1 MFETFD
7 EAVIVIF
14 FLNDVNNGSDSII
27 RESLDKRR
35 DLGWSSKNIEF
46 ESDSDF
52 DWMSFI
58 VEDYKIV
65 GINWILLFVDVF
77 SYVPQI

>member
-52 DWMSFI
+52 DWLSFI

-65 GINWILLFVDVF
+65 GIN
-77 SYVPQI
+77 

>member
-1 MFETFD
+1 LFETFD

-27 RESLDKRR
+27 RESLDKCR
-35 DLGWSSKNIEF
+35 DLGWPSKNIEF

-52 DWMSFI
+52 DWLSFI
-58 VEDYKIV
+58 VENYKIV
-65 GINWILLFVDVF
+65 GIN
-77 SYVPQI
+77 

>member
-65 GINWILLFVDVF
+65 GIN
-77 SYVPQI
+77 